1 VACEYCF
8 EREVVSVGFV
18 VRELAGS
25 QGKGGRYRGK
35 SRLSRRTC
43 FQLRRRLCPDFG
55 LLSASSM
62 WIRLAGEVGSRL
74 DEEQEGKITLI
85 AT

>member
-1 VACEYCF
+1 
-8 EREVVSVGFV
+8 
-18 VRELAGS
+18 
-25 QGKGGRYRGK
+25 
-35 SRLSRRTC
+35 
-43 FQLRRRLCPDFG
+43 
-55 LLSASSM
+55 M